1 MFLCSTCPANDRFL
15 TSMIATLYLP
25 TRRAHTDKR
34 SLVEYVRTCANAS
47 PSKYF
52 NTTRFV

>member
-34 SLVEYVRTCANAS
+34 SLVGYVRTCANAS